1 MPDLDAVSGGLAH
14 TIGSVIMW
22 SGLLSN
28 IPSGWQLADGTNG
41 TTNLISLFLR
51 GSDDG
56 IEPGNQQGED
66 FHVLTTS
73 EIPNHIHST
82 TGLGHRHEQ
91 ELSSVTIAGGS
102 TGLAGNTGAGTY
114 DFNNQNA
121 GGSFGSE
128 GSNGQHENRP
138 PFFEL
143 AYIQRV
149 D

>member
-41 TTNLISLFLR
+41 TTNLVSLFLR
-51 GSDDG
+51 ETDSNE
-56 IEPGNQQGED
+56 EPGNQQGED

-73 EIPNHIHST
+73 EIPSHIHST

-91 ELSSVTIAGGS
+91 ELSSVTSAGGS
-102 TGLAGNTGAGTY
+102 TGLAGNTGAGNY
-114 DFNNQNA
+114 DFKNQNA
-121 GGSFGSE
+121 GGSFSSA

-149 D
+149 S